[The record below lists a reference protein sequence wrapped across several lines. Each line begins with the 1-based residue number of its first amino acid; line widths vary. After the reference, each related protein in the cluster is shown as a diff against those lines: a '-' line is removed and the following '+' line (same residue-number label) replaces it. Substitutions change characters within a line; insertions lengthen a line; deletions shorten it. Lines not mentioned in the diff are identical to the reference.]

1 EDGIRDRNVTGV
13 QTCALPIFSL
23 ALRGGSLELASEE
36 VGPVGDIRVATQ
48 QGAALTLR
56 HATPDTE
63 LHLVIEGIGAALQ
76 NDGAVTAD
84 SDSLALRCTL
94 HKELF
99 CVHAAAVRVGT
110 PFTAILERL
119 ARRQLRH
126 SLTHGLCCWSGLGA
140 GFSHSSPPSW
150 I

>member
-1 EDGIRDRNVTGV
+1 HRLASSYCEIIDGPGCGPAEMGLGMTH
-13 QTCALPIFSL
+13 SL

-84 SDSLALRCTL
+84 KIGRASCR
-94 HKELF
+94 
-99 CVHAAAVRVGT
+99 
-110 PFTAILERL
+110 ER
-119 ARRQLRH
+119 
-126 SLTHGLCCWSGLGA
+126 G
-140 GFSHSSPPSW
+140 
-150 I
+150 